1 LEFPSFLD
9 ENFNISEN
17 NNIFAKDS
25 SDSRR
30 PKIPFKKAPQKKY
43 KKKEQR
49 ELKWDHIGTY
59 GELLPNPA
67 FFFWLNLSIW
77 LKEISIWLN
86 PYIYIFFM
94 VV

>member
-1 LEFPSFLD
+1 LD

-17 NNIFAKDS
+17 SIIFAKDS

-30 PKIPFKKAPQKKY
+30 PKIPLKKSPPKTNT

-49 ELKWDHIGTY
+49 ELKWAHISTY

-67 FFFWLNLSIW
+67 FFFWLNSSIW
-77 LKEISIWLN
+77 LKEISIWLK
-86 PYIYIFFM
+86 PYIYFLGF
-94 VV
+94 